1 MTGDAT
7 GGGDRLAPDEAFA
20 VLGNGIRMAI
30 LRALGETDDPLSFS
44 ALYDRVDVDDSSQFN
59 YHLDRMV
66 GHFVERTDAGYRL
79 AGAGRRVVEA
89 VLSGAVTDRPTLER
103 SPVEEPCP
111 YCGAPVAIE
120 WEKGG
125 VSVFCSACA
134 GRYDHTRPP
143 HADGDED
150 DGDGDDDVEGYL
162 GRHPLPPAGVRGRDA
177 DEVLR
182 AAWTWANLEILAL
195 ASGLCPRCTAT
206 VEWEAELCERHDAG
220 ESGLCESCGGRH
232 AVSVRATCTNCILQT
247 GGEPVVALAA
257 ETELLALLTGRGLN
271 PVSPASVHRVEAV
284 HGDYE
289 ETILSREPLR
299 ARYTFAVEGERL
311 SLTVDEELSIVES
324 RREPPSA
331 GSDAGSGS
339 DTDAGTDAET
349 NTDDAGAALR
359 RHDRGREKG

>member
-7 GGGDRLAPDEAFA
+7 DGDRLAPDEAFA
-20 VLGNGIRMAI
+20 VLGNGIRMGI
-30 LRALGETDDPLSFS
+30 LRALGAADGPLSFS
-44 ALYDRVDVDDSSQFN
+44 SLYDRVDVDDSSQFN

-66 GHFVERTDAGYRL
+66 GHFVERTEAGYRL

-134 GRYDHTRPP
+134 GRYDHARPP
-143 HADGDED
+143 HAAGD
-150 DGDGDDDVEGYL
+150 DGGGAGGYL

-182 AAWTWANLEILAL
+182 AAWTWGNLEILAL
-195 ASGLCPRCTAT
+195 ASGLCPRCAAT
-206 VEWEAELCERHDAG
+206 VEWEAELCESHDAG
-220 ESGLCESCGGRH
+220 EDGLCEACGGRH
-232 AVSVRATCTNCILQT
+232 AVSVRATCSNCILET

-257 ETELLALLTGRGLN
+257 ETGMLALLTGRGLN

-284 HGDYE
+284 HGEYE
-289 ETILSREPLR
+289 ETVLSREPLR
-299 ARYTFAVEGERL
+299 ARYTFAVGDERL
-311 SLTVDEELSIVES
+311 SLTVDEELSVVES
-324 RREPPSA
+324 RRERPDDRDRTEPEP
-331 GSDAGSGS
+331 GPGPDPDA
-339 DTDAGTDAET
+339 DADG
-349 NTDDAGAALR
+349 DDGAALR